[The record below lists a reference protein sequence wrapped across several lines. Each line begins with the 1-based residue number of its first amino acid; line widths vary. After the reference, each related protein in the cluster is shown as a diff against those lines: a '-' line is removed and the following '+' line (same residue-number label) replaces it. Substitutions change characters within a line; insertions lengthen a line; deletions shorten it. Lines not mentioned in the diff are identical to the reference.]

1 MSVRLKFTATRNLPY
16 PPGRPEIKDGQV
28 FEMLGHPTQEQ
39 PANAGK
45 WIQMYPDNFVIV
57 TDWLD
62 DESKAVA
69 PAPENKAAATPSSNK
84 AAHRSG
90 ATAKRKGRRS

>member
-1 MSVRLKFTATRNLPY
+1 MSVRLKFTATSKLPS
-16 PPGRPEIKDGQV
+16 PPGRPEIKDGQI
-28 FEMLGHPTQEQ
+28 FEMAGHPDNQ

-62 DESKAVA
+62 DEKAMA
-69 PAPENKAAATPSSNK
+69 PAPEDKAAEAPSSNK
-84 AAHRSG
+84 AAHGAG
-90 ATAKRKGRRS
+90 ATKKRKGWRS